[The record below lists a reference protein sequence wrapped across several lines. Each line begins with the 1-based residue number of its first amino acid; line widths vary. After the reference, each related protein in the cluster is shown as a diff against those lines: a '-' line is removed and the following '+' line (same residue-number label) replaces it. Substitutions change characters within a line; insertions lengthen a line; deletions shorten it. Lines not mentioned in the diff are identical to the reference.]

1 MIALT
6 VKIIEMTRI
15 FHAAADMSVYDKQIT
30 LIRTRFLRQ
39 SKKTPKRARGTS
51 TFSLMLGLLII
62 VGVDHAAS
70 AWEGVPVQ
78 TLNVQANQLKDA
90 YGNTVLLH
98 GWRISDAAYFCD
110 NGNFFNSPTDYAGCL
125 KYLKNVVN
133 IFTHTNGLYGST
145 HGWYCNEIRLGCDGF
160 YWYGDWANGS
170 FDTNKLQAYT
180 QNILIPFS
188 QYCKSRG
195 LYLVIF
201 PNITIPV
208 NTTTNIVQNTLLT
221 IWNYWSSL
229 PQLKNANNVQFELC
243 NEPINAYANGTWGN
257 GSQPYYDALKNWLQ
271 PIADT
276 IRGNGA
282 GNIIWVPGLG
292 YQSQYAG
299 YAVNPINGTN
309 IGYAAHIYPAYG
321 GVGNNPANLQNYWN
335 SNYKPCADLY
345 PMNITETYW
354 MQFLTGDDPYWQL
367 FNGVTGNDTSGFG
380 TALHHTLDRQGNV
393 SWETGI
399 TGDLITN
406 ADPTAFG
413 KLNSQPGRDDAA
425 VPAFEWFYN
434 YRFMGP
440 ASGPVV
446 NAFGQIEAERFSSL
460 FGSVHPEG
468 CEEGG
473 QDLGFLASGDYARYK
488 NVGFTNGATG
498 FTARLAGFGGT
509 LTVRAD
515 ATNGPVLG
523 TFNLPATGGW
533 QSWVTRSFPITYTAD
548 ATGVHDLY
556 LMFSAGYNL
565 NWFDFTQSGASLSVS
580 APDLGFETPAI
591 GNNFSYAPT
600 GSPWTFSTPA
610 PNVGS
615 GILGNG
621 SAFGNP
627 PAPDGYQVGFIQ
639 STGWLS
645 LPVPGINLTQPW
657 TISFL
662 AAQRSYQPG
671 GASNMVNIYLDN
683 VQIGS
688 VTPSGT
694 NYSMYSVS
702 SSAATPSGYTN
713 LYQMA
718 GVTEIDHVGLSPG
731 SHTLKFQGT
740 SPNDNTVFLDDVQI
754 SFPTSASATISVN
767 NPSFEDN
774 AQSDGGQTSNPTPIP
789 GWNTYGG
796 AFGTINPDNT
806 DFANASGDTTPLP
819 APADG
824 FQCAYANGG
833 SGLYQDVGSLQ
844 PLTTYTL
851 TVAVGA
857 RNSVSWGE
865 GSGTIQL
872 INGTNNAGNVL
883 ASTPISN
890 NGLAGAFKT
899 FSVSFTTPATVNGDL
914 TIALIPTTATQIC
927 YDNVQLITQVT
938 PVTVTLQTA
947 GANRILTWPLG
958 ILLQATNVAGPYVP
972 VSGAVSPWPITPS
985 AARMFYKI
993 QLP

>member
-1 MIALT
+1 MNFHELSARKRHCANRKNPLLVLVLKRRPELVSRPIVKSLKWILALG
-6 VKIIEMTRI
+6 
-15 FHAAADMSVYDKQIT
+15 
-30 LIRTRFLRQ
+30 FLLVLSNVPSAQ
-39 SKKTPKRARGTS
+39 AWQGMPVP
-51 TFSLMLGLLII
+51 SL
-62 VGVDHAAS
+62 H
-70 AWEGVPVQ
+70 VQ
-78 TLNVQANQLKDA
+78 GNQLNDP

-98 GWRISDAAYFCD
+98 GWRISDNPYFCD
-110 NGNFFNSPTDYAGCL
+110 NGAFFNSPNDYAGCL
-125 KYLKNVVN
+125 TYLKNVVN
-133 IFTHTNGLYGST
+133 TFTHTNGLYGST
-145 HGWYCNEIRLGCDGF
+145 HGWYANEIRLGCDS
-160 YWYGDWANGS
+160 YWFGDWVDGS
-170 FDTNKLQAYT
+170 FSLSRLQAYT
-180 QNILIPFS
+180 TNILVPFS
-188 QYCKSRG
+188 QYCQSNG

-201 PNITIPV
+201 PNVTIPQD
-208 NTTTNIVQNTLLT
+208 TTTNIVQSTLLT

-229 PQLKNANNVQFELC
+229 PQLQNAGNLQFELC

-271 PIADT
+271 PIVDT
-276 IRGNGA
+276 IRGHGA

-309 IGYAAHIYPAYG
+309 IGYAAHIYPTYG
-321 GVGNNPANLQNYWN
+321 GVGNDPTSLQNFWN

-354 MQFLTGDDPYWQL
+354 ESNFPGDPTYWQL
-367 FNGVTGNDTSGFG
+367 FNGITGNDSQGFG
-380 TALHHTLDRQGNV
+380 TALHHTLDNQGNV
-393 SWETGI
+393 SFEIGI
-399 TGDLITN
+399 TGDLIVN
-406 ADPTAFG
+406 ADPTDFG
-413 KLNSQPGRDDAA
+413 FLNSQPGRDDAA

-440 ASGPVV
+440 ASSPAV
-446 NAFGQIEAERFSSL
+446 NAFSQIEAERYSSL
-460 FGSVHPEG
+460 FGSVQAEG

-473 QDLGFLASGDYARYK
+473 QDLGFLASGDYARYR
-488 NVGFTNGATG
+488 NVDFTNGATD
-498 FTARLAGFGGT
+498 FIARLAGFGGT
-509 LTVRAD
+509 LTVRVD

-533 QSWVTRSFPITYTAD
+533 QSWVTRSFPITNPAD
-548 ATGVHDLY
+548 VTGIHDVY

-565 NWFDFTQSGASLSVS
+565 NWFDFTQAGVSPYVS
-580 APDLGFETPAI
+580 APDPGFETPAI

-610 PNVGS
+610 SNVGS

-627 PAPDGYQVGFIQ
+627 PAPEGSQVGFVQ
-639 STGWLS
+639 STGSLS

-657 TISFL
+657 TVSFL

-671 GASNMVNIYLDN
+671 GASNTVNIYLDN

-694 NYSMYSVS
+694 NYSLYSVS
-702 SSAATPSGYTN
+702 SSVVAPSSYTN
-713 LYQMA
+713 LYQVA
-718 GVTEIDHVGLSPG
+718 GATLIDNVGMSPG
-731 SHTLKFQGT
+731 SHILKFQGS
-740 SPNDNTVFLDDVQI
+740 SPSDNTMFLDDLQI
-754 SFPTSASATISVN
+754 SYPASTSATINVN
-767 NPSFEDN
+767 NPSFEQG
-774 AQSDGGQTSNPTPIP
+774 AQPDGGQTSNPTPIP

-833 SGLYQDVGSLQ
+833 SGLYQDVGPLH

-872 INGTNNAGNVL
+872 INGTNTAGNVL
-883 ASTPISN
+883 ATVPISN
-890 NGLAGAFKT
+890 NGLAGDFKN
-899 FSVSFTTPATVNGDL
+899 FSVSFTTPASVSGNL
-914 TIALIPTTATQIC
+914 TIALNTTAATQIC
-927 YDNVQLITQVT
+927 YDNVQLTTQVT
-938 PVTVTLQTA
+938 PVTVSMQA
-947 GANRILTWPLG
+947 GGANPILTWPMG
-958 ILLQATNVAGPYVP
+958 TLLQATNVTGSYVP
-972 VSGAVSPWPITPS
+972 VTGAVSPWPITPS
-985 AARMFYKI
+985 AAQMFYKV